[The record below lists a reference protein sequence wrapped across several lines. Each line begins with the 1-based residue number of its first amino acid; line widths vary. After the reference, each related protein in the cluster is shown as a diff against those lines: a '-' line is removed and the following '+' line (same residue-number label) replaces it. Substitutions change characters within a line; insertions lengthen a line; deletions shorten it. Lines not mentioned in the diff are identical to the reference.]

1 MKKVIIYL
9 ICFVAL
15 IVGAKFGY
23 DYLSENYEREIP
35 ENNVLTEISGD
46 VLSGDSSS
54 GELSAE
60 IYPAIDFEVM
70 NESGEKVKLSSYFGK
85 PIVVNFWA
93 SWCGP
98 CKAEIP
104 EFIEAYQKYGEDVEF
119 LMVNLTDGQTDTVES
134 VKEFVSENKY
144 DFPLYFDTEFS
155 ASDAYQI
162 YSIPQTLFVDE
173 NGNIQKL
180 YIGMIDKNVLE
191 SEISN
196 FRLLMDVPKSNVYNI
211 CIG

>member
-9 ICFVAL
+9 ICFIAL

-35 ENNVLTEISGD
+35 NKDASIEKSGDTISGD
-46 VLSGDSSS
+46 NGS
-54 GELSAE
+54 GEQVEE
-60 IYPAIDFEVM
+60 IYSAIDFEVL

-104 EFIEAYQKYGEDVEF
+104 EFIEAYQKYGEEVEF

-134 VKEFVSENKY
+134 VKEFVRENKY
-144 DFPLYFDTEFS
+144 EFPLYFDTEYS
-155 ASDAYQI
+155 ASNAYQV
-162 YSIPQTLFVDE
+162 YSIPQTLFIDK
-173 NGNIQKL
+173 NGNIQNL
-180 YIGMIDKNVLE
+180 YIGMIDGSVLE
-191 SEISN
+191 GEISA
-196 FRLLMDVPKSNVYNI
+196 MIKSDV
-211 CIG
+211 

>member
-9 ICFVAL
+9 ICFIAL

-23 DYLSENYEREIP
+23 GYLSENYEREIP
-35 ENNVLTEISGD
+35 NKDASSETSGDVISGD
-46 VLSGDSSS
+46 TVSGDK
-54 GELSAE
+54 LKE
-60 IYPAIDFEVM
+60 IYPAIDFEVL

-104 EFIEAYQKYGEDVEF
+104 EFIDAYKKYGEEVEF
-119 LMVNLTDGQTDTVES
+119 LMVNLTDGQTDTVEG

-144 DFPLYFDTEFS
+144 EFPLYFDTEYS
-155 ASDAYQI
+155 AANAYQV
-162 YSIPQTLFVDE
+162 YSIPQTLFVDK
-173 NGNIQKL
+173 NGNIQNL

-196 FRLLMDVPKSNVYNI
+196 FRLGDVH
-211 CIG
+211 

>member
-9 ICFVAL
+9 ICFIVL
-15 IVGAKFGY
+15 IVGAKIGY

-35 ENNVLTEISGD
+35 NKDVSIETSGD
-46 VLSGDSSS
+46 VNSGDTVS
-54 GELSAE
+54 GDKLEE
-60 IYPAIDFEVM
+60 IYPAIDFEVLS
-70 NESGEKVKLSSYFGK
+70 ESGEKVKLSSYFGK

-104 EFIEAYQKYGEDVEF
+104 EFIESYQKYGEEVEF

-134 VKEFVSENKY
+134 VKEFVLENKY

-155 ASDAYQI
+155 AANAYQV
-162 YSIPQTLFVDE
+162 YSIPQTLFIDE
-173 NGNIQKL
+173 NGNIQNL

-196 FRLLMDVPKSNVYNI
+196 FRLGDVH
-211 CIG
+211 

>member
-196 FRLLMDVPKSNVYNI
+196 FRLLMDVPKSNSTLN
-211 CIG
+211 

>member
-9 ICFVAL
+9 ICFIVL
-15 IVGAKFGY
+15 IVGAKIGY

-35 ENNVLTEISGD
+35 NKDVSIETSGDTISGD
-46 VLSGDSSS
+46 NGS
-54 GELSAE
+54 GEQVEE
-60 IYPAIDFEVM
+60 IYSAIDFEVL

-104 EFIEAYQKYGEDVEF
+104 EFIDAYQKYGEEVEF

-134 VKEFVSENKY
+134 VKEFVRENKY
-144 DFPLYFDTEFS
+144 EFPLYFDTEYS
-155 ASDAYQI
+155 ASNAYQV
-162 YSIPQTLFVDE
+162 YSIPQTLFIDK
-173 NGNIQKL
+173 NGNIQNL
-180 YIGMIDKNVLE
+180 YIGMIDGSVLE
-191 SEISN
+191 GEISA
-196 FRLLMDVPKSNVYNI
+196 MIKSDV
-211 CIG
+211 

>member
-60 IYPAIDFEVM
+60 RYPAIDFEVM

-104 EFIEAYQKYGEDVEF
+104 EFIEAYQKYGEEVEF

-191 SEISN
+191 SEISS
-196 FRLLMDVPKSNVYNI
+196 LTQL
-211 CIG
+211 